1 MSDNQELDVI
11 LLRSFL
17 AVSETLHFT
26 SAAQMRGVTQST
38 ISQHINRLEQAVG
51 ASLLH
56 RTTKQV
62 ELTPQGMQMVSFAQN
77 IIHAQGMA
85 MDYFRS
91 GTLRVELRL
100 GIAEDMVVSRF
111 PEMLKRFRRLYPH
124 VEVRLTVGLS
134 RELYNLLD
142 AGALDL
148 ICTKRKEGD
157 ERGIPLWREQLQWLG
172 GGNFD
177 TLAEGAVPL
186 VLFSGNSITRV
197 AAIAAM
203 NKVGRAWRASFMS
216 SNLGALVAAVR
227 SGYGV
232 FAQSGLLVS
241 QEIVPVPASADL
253 PPLPDVDFVMV
264 GATEQ
269 LEGASRDLA
278 DLIIENI
285 EGLAPPGSRII
296 AGTSP
301 CGSEAHEV
309 TAI

>member
-157 ERGIPLWREQLQWLG
+157 ERGIPLWRERLQWLG

-177 TLAEGAVPL
+177 TLVEGAVPL

-216 SNLGALVAAVR
+216 STSGR
-227 SGYGV
+227 SW
-232 FAQSGLLVS
+232 QPSG
-241 QEIVPVPASADL
+241 P
-253 PPLPDVDFVMV
+253 
-264 GATEQ
+264 
-269 LEGASRDLA
+269 
-278 DLIIENI
+278 
-285 EGLAPPGSRII
+285 
-296 AGTSP
+296 
-301 CGSEAHEV
+301 V
-309 TAI
+309 TACSPNRVCWSVRKSCPFPPVRIFLLCLMLILLWLARRSSLKALAATWPT